1 MKRKV
6 ESLDKP
12 YKIGHYNNMQNG
24 YIQYLKKTF
33 IEVPHF
39 TKKWFSL
46 GFNDDDLAILE
57 NELIDNAN
65 KGVLMR
71 NTGGIR
77 KIRVPLNGKGKSGG
91 ARVCYVNFAIYEKIY
106 LIDVFSK
113 NEKENLSKEECNEL
127 KKLISTLKEEC
138 SNNRRRK

>member
-1 MKRKV
+1 
-6 ESLDKP
+6 
-12 YKIGHYNNMQNG
+12 MQSG
-24 YIQYLKKTF
+24 FVQYLKKTF

-77 KIRVPLNGKGKSGG
+77 KIRISLNGKGKSGG
-91 ARVCYVNFAIYEKIY
+91 ARVCYVNFATYEKIY

-127 KKLISTLKEEC
+127 KKLISILKEEC